1 MYAVRKVYVKQWDH
15 DKPEERY
22 TVQISKGGKPVPGI
36 QPDRISE
43 IEEQVMYWR
52 KANHI
57 HAWIVENVQD
67 DADNRGSYYVDWEI
81 LRVLLSICKEVIKVS
96 KLVEG
101 TVYAGTVY
109 SQENPKGLVQRTAGK
124 VIEDATIA
132 KKLLPRSSGF
142 FFGSQEYDADY
153 LQDVKD
159 TRDWVAQMFEDQ
171 KNGVPG
177 DIYYS
182 ASW

>member
-1 MYAVRKVYVKQWDH
+1 MYAARRVYVKQWDH
-15 DKPEERY
+15 DKPEDRY
-22 TVQISKGGKPVPGI
+22 TVQITKGGKPVPGI
-36 QPDRISE
+36 QSNRISS
-43 IEEQVMYWR
+43 IEEDVMYWR

-57 HAWIVENVQD
+57 HKWFVDNVSDGCD
-67 DADNRGSYYVDWEI
+67 DCEGHFVDMDK
-81 LRVLLSICKEVIKVS
+81 LRELLTVCEKVIKAS

-124 VIEDATIA
+124 VIEDATVA
-132 KKLLPRSSGF
+132 EKLLPTTDGF
-142 FFGSQEYDADY
+142 FFGTKEYNEYY
-153 LQDVKD
+153 LKDVKD
-159 TRDWVAQMFEDQ
+159 TRDWVARMLEDH